1 MANEIE
7 AYIRQAAIAR
17 GIDPDIAV
25 RVARSEGGLNDPFR
39 RGEGPAPRSQAS
51 GMGDTESSFGP
62 LQLYISGNNAGLGD
76 RAVAAGIDP
85 RTNWKGGIDFGLDEA
100 ARRGWG
106 QWFGAAKAGIGNMQ
120 GIGGN
125 AAPRGVSL
133 ASNPISGNSLGQAP
147 APPITSSRTI
157 GDAPVAVAAD
167 VPPTPSTFDIAKSD
181 GIGAAAKEL
190 FTNDTKLGALAGLFK
205 DATNGD
211 DALAQEHAQPIQSS
225 LPSMEAGDAA
235 RMQAAST
242 LMAQLMGQR
251 RQRGLSLMG

>member
-7 AYIRQAAIAR
+7 AYIRQAAAAR

-39 RGEGPAPRSQAS
+39 RGEGPAPRSQAA

-62 LQLYISGNNAGLGD
+62 MQLYISGNNAGLGD
-76 RAVAAGIDP
+76 RALAAGIDP

-100 ARRGWG
+100 ARVGWG
-106 QWFGAAKAGIGNMQ
+106 QWFGAKAAGIGNMQ
-120 GIGGN
+120 GIGGGV
-125 AAPRGVSL
+125 APKGVSL
-133 ASNPISGNSLGQAP
+133 ASNPVSGNSLGQAP
-147 APPITSSRTI
+147 APPITASRTI
-157 GDAPVAVAAD
+157 DDAPIAEVAAAD
-167 VPPTPSTFDIAKSD
+167 VPSTFDIAKKE
-181 GIGAAAKEL
+181 GIVAAAKEL
-190 FTNDTKLGALAGLFK
+190 FGNDKKVGALAGIFK
-205 DATNGD
+205 DANSGQ
-211 DALAQEHAQPIQSS
+211 DAQAQAHAEPIQSS